1 MKRVVIFL
9 LILLLIG
16 AGACGVTNYVE
27 YKKTLEKMTVQEEQ
41 NNQEEGHGEIGLIE
55 KRILSAPFA
64 LLLFGISEREAFNDP
79 GHSDT
84 IMLAL
89 VDAELG
95 KVHLISIPR
104 DAYVDIPG
112 YGKDRINSAYPR
124 KGPALLMET
133 LENWLDLDIYAY
145 VSINFQGF
153 IDLVDL
159 VDGIEVCV
167 PREMHYDD
175 PVDGTSIHLEKGEKH
190 LDGKDT
196 LGFVRFRKSNDGI
209 HDSDYQRMERQQLAL
224 SLLADKLSSIR
235 TLTRIS
241 RIMEI
246 LSENVKT
253 TLKADELDALIKSFL
268 SFNINNLQTT
278 SIQGGGHLIN
288 GAWYE
293 IVAEEEKGRIQSII
307 QNFMEENY

>member
-1 MKRVVIFL
+1 MKRAVTIL
-9 LILLLIG
+9 LILILIG
-16 AGACGVTNYVE
+16 AGACGVTSYVE
-27 YKKTLEKMTVQEEQ
+27 YKNTLEKMTVPEDQ
-41 NNQEEGHGEIGLIE
+41 NNQEEGETGLIE
-55 KRILSAPFA
+55 NQKLVDPFA
-64 LLLFGISEREAFNDP
+64 ILLFGISEREAFNDP

-89 VDAELG
+89 VDPEPA

-112 YGKDRINSAYPR
+112 FGKDRINTAYPR
-124 KGPALLMET
+124 GGPALLMET

-145 VSINFQGF
+145 ASINFQGF

-159 VDGIEVCV
+159 VGGIEVYV

-175 PVDGTSIHLEKGEKH
+175 PVDGTSIHLGKGEKL
-190 LDGKDT
+190 LDGKDA

-235 TLTRIS
+235 TLTKIS

-246 LSENVKT
+246 LSANVKT
-253 TLKADELDALIKSFL
+253 SLKADELDALIKSFL
-268 SFNINNLQTT
+268 SFKIDNLQTT

-288 GAWYE
+288 EAWYE
-293 IVAEEEKGRIQSII
+293 IVTEEEKGRIQNII
-307 QNFMEENY
+307 QDFMEGSN

>member
-1 MKRVVIFL
+1 MKRAVIIL
-9 LILLLIG
+9 LILLLLG

-27 YKKTLEKMTVQEEQ
+27 YKKTLEKMSVSEEQ
-41 NNQEEGHGEIGLIE
+41 NNQEEGHEEIGLIE
-55 KRILSAPFA
+55 NRKLADPFA

-89 VDAELG
+89 VDPELV

-112 YGKDRINSAYPR
+112 YGKDKINSAYPR
-124 KGPALLMET
+124 GGAALLMET
-133 LENWLDLDIYAY
+133 IENWLDLDLYAY

-159 VDGIEVCV
+159 VDGIEVYV

-175 PVDGTSIHLEKGEKH
+175 PVDGTSIHLSKGQH
-190 LDGKDT
+190 LLDGKDA
-196 LGFVRFRKSNDGI
+196 LGFVRFRKSNDGV

-235 TLTRIS
+235 TLARIN
-241 RIMEI
+241 RIMDI
-246 LSENVKT
+246 LSANVKT

-268 SFNINNLQTT
+268 SFNISNLQTT

-288 GAWYE
+288 EAWYE
-293 IVAEEEKGRIQSII
+293 LVTEEEKGRIQNII
-307 QNFMEENY
+307 QDFMEK